1 MKIDDKLNVIF
12 DLEPVVQVEP
22 VVEQKETTVDDF
34 ELARGTLKNMI
45 SKNEDVIDNLVNIA
59 KSSEHPRA
67 FEVVGK
73 LIEAQTGLAKELMT
87 LHKTKKDV
95 DGEPVSSIQTQN
107 NIVFA
112 GSTSDLMKMI
122 STQKAKTIESE

>member
-1 MKIDDKLNVIF
+1 MKIDNKLNEIF
-12 DLEPVVQVEP
+12 NLEPVTVTP
-22 VVEQKETTVDDF
+22 VVEQKQPTGDDF
-34 ELARGTLKNMI
+34 DVARNTLKNMI
-45 SKNEDVIDNLVNIA
+45 AKNEDVIDNLVNIA

-67 FEVVGK
+67 YEVVGK
-73 LIEAQTGLAKELMT
+73 LIEAQTGLAKELMG

-95 DGEPVSSIQTQN
+95 DGESVSSIQTQN

-112 GSTSDLMKMI
+112 GSTSELMKMI